1 MISVNNN
8 IQSAVNS
15 FLTSKA
21 DEVIENVN
29 LSNKEQQQNTVQ
41 NDSQI
46 TLSTRGERLVALNQ
60 DFNII
65 SPNFTITDDFLTR
78 LAELDFIS
86 QGQLNNLQQEVDVN
100 NTSDSDSNSSL
111 ATIKQNT
118 NDIIERFKNE
128 EQAENLVTT
137 LKKATSIIDSFGK
150 TGSSDIFTT
159 IAQLEH
165 HLKNSDGVRLTD
177 KEKTT
182 LNELQTVLS
191 IAEKL
196 NPQSRTSTNIDKY
209 MQQLEQFS

>member
-8 IQSAVNS
+8 IQSAINS

-21 DEVIENVN
+21 DEPVENIN

-41 NDSQI
+41 NDSQT
-46 TLSTRGERLVALNQ
+46 TLSTRGERLAALNQ

-86 QGQLNNLQQEVDVN
+86 QDQLNNLQQEVDVN

-118 NDIIERFKNE
+118 NDIIERFKND

-165 HLKNSDGVRLTD
+165 HLKNNDGVRLTD
-177 KEKTT
+177 KEKAT

-196 NPQSRTSTNIDKY
+196 NSQSHTSTNIDNY
-209 MQQLEQFS
+209 MQQLEQIS